1 MIDNPIFI
9 IGTERSGS
17 NLLRLLLNSH
27 SNIAIPH
34 PPHLMRDFHRFEI
47 GYGDLDINV
56 HFSDLIED
64 CIEFVNSHFAPWPYN
79 VSKENL
85 IQFIED
91 KSLYGIYV
99 ALYEQYRDFKKK
111 KRWGC
116 KSTFMWREVETILSH
131 HANPKFI
138 HLIRDPRD
146 VAVSAKKSIF
156 SKGHPYNLALLW
168 NHEQRNIE
176 EYKKSALNDKNY
188 LLVKYED
195 LTLNSRE
202 TLKKIMDFL
211 NEEVEDQQFEFFK
224 TDEASSLAKQSE
236 SWKNVQSPIVSDSVG
251 QYKKTLSQKEQYYL
265 EAVCG
270 ELMKKYHYSL
280 NLNATKTEISFVEK
294 LIINIEE
301 ELLFYKNEFKSLFF
315 DKNFKKR
322 WKKKILLM
330 KLEWKYVGDK
340 YV

>member
-27 SNIAIPH
+27 TNIAIPH
-34 PPHLMRDFHRFEI
+34 PPHLMRDFHRFEV
-47 GYGDLDINV
+47 GHGDLEINN
-56 HFSDLIED
+56 HFSDLVDD
-64 CIEFVNSHFAPWPYN
+64 CIEFVNAHFAPWPYIIE
-79 VSKENL
+79 KENL
-85 IQFIED
+85 IQFIEN

-99 ALYEQYRDFKKK
+99 AIYEQYRDYKKK

-116 KSTFMWREVETILSH
+116 KSTFMWQEIETILRH

-168 NHEQRNIE
+168 NLEQKNIE
-176 EYKKSALNDKNY
+176 EYKKFVLNDKNY

-202 TLKKIMDFL
+202 TLMKIMNFL
-211 NEEVEDQQFEFFK
+211 DEEVEHQQFEFFK
-224 TDEASSLAKQSE
+224 TEEASSLANQSE
-236 SWKNVQSPIVSDSVG
+236 SWKNVQSPIVTDSVG
-251 QYKKTLSQKEQYYL
+251 KYKNALSLKEQYYL
-265 EAVCG
+265 EAICG
-270 ELMKKYHYSL
+270 ELMKKYHYPL
-280 NLNATKTEISFVEK
+280 NLQATNNEISIFDRK
-294 LIINIEE
+294 IISFEE
-301 ELLFYKNEFKSLFF
+301 EFLFYKNEFKSLFF
-315 DKNFKKR
+315 DRNFIKR
-322 WKKKILLM
+322 WKKKILLK
-330 KLEWKYVGDK
+330 KLGWKYTGE
-340 YV
+340 